1 MLDTSLLRIYGK
13 DVNYK
18 DYLDVNYHN
27 QMHQIHRDRDINF
40 SQILPGSINVSEL
53 RLMKHGLMPLH

>member
-18 DYLDVNYHN
+18 DYFDLNYHN
-27 QMHQIHRDRDINF
+27 QMYQMHRDLDINF
-40 SQILPGSINVSEL
+40 SQIILGSISVSEL
-53 RLMKHGLMPLH
+53 RLMKHWLMPLH